1 MAGQLWAVSAEGGF
15 MYSDE
20 LSDIL
25 RTALRPRVK
34 FRQLL
39 DMRDAD
45 GKTSHRGERMYWN
58 VYGDLEDP
66 MRDLDERD
74 PVPES
79 NFAVAQNYLTITE
92 AAIAVPYTGKSELL
106 AKHSMVDIINNV
118 LRDAARRYFDRKA
131 YTEFKKAKITAGPIG
146 GTSTTACTFETT
158 GTSTV
163 TNNVELGTGHIKAI
177 VDYMKERNIPG
188 FVDDD
193 YVCISHVSTFRTFKN
208 SLESIRQYTETGL
221 GQIFN
226 GEYGRYEGV
235 RFIEQNLIPKGG
247 AADSTTFDI
256 YAPNKTGTADAWN
269 NGKSSWAY
277 FIGADTVGEAI
288 VVPEEMR
295 ADNPSDFGRSK
306 KVGVY
311 YLGGMGLVH
320 STADDCRIVR
330 WDSAA

>member
-1 MAGQLWAVSAEGGF
+1 MAGQLWSVSAEGGY

-25 RTALRPRVK
+25 RTSLRPRVK

-39 DMRDAD
+39 DMRDAE
-45 GKTSHRGERMYWN
+45 GKAAHRGDKFYWN
-58 VYGDLEDP
+58 TYSELADP
-66 MRDLDERD
+66 MEDLNERD
-74 PVPES
+74 PIPET
-79 NFAVAQNYLTITE
+79 NFTVSQTYLTIDE
-92 AAIAVPYTGKSELL
+92 AGIAVPYTSKSELL
-106 AKHSMVDIINNV
+106 AKHSMVDVINNV
-118 LRDAARRYFDRKA
+118 LREAGRRYFDRKA
-131 YTEFKKAKITAGPIG
+131 YLQFKRAVLTASPTS
-146 GTSTTACTFETT
+146 GTSTTACTFET
-158 GTSTV
+158 GGASTV

-193 YVCISHVSTFRTFKN
+193 YVCISHVSNFRTFKN

-247 AADSTTFDI
+247 AADSTTFNVFR
-256 YAPNKTGTADAWN
+256 PNAGGTADPWN
-269 NGKSSWAY
+269 NAKSSWAY

-295 ADNPSDFGRSK
+295 ADQPQDFGRSK
-306 KVGVY
+306 KVGIY

-320 STADDCRIVR
+320 ETAENCRIVR